1 MQQIITKDLLAGM
14 GIKLEGAEMDA
25 LVEQSNATLQERIG
39 AEITLSLDDEKL
51 QELIKL
57 QTSNP
62 DAVEKWLTDN
72 IPELTE
78 IIEDERDILL
88 GEIVENTDTLNAE
101 Q

>member
-88 GEIVENTDTLNAE
+88 GEIVENTDALNAE